1 MQIRNYR
8 PADLD
13 AVIDVFQRAVHETA
27 ARDYTPEE
35 IEAWAPETP
44 DRAMWQKRL
53 GSGQVWVCEEQG
65 RIAGFTRVES
75 DGYLD
80 LMFVHPDIQGQ
91 GVAALLFNRILIWAK
106 AQKIKTLF
114 TESSRSGRGF
124 FERCGFRV
132 VVREQ
137 HPGRSGLSSGTQLEN
152 FVMERTV

>member
-13 AVIDVFQRAVHETA
+13 AMIDVFQRAVHETA

-35 IEAWAPETP
+35 IEAWAPEAP
-44 DRAMWQKRL
+44 DRVMWQKRL
-53 GSGQVWVCEEQG
+53 GSGQVWVCEDGG
-65 RIAGFTRVES
+65 RVAGFTRVEP

-106 AQKIKTLF
+106 AQKIRTLF
-114 TESSRSGRGF
+114 TESTRSGRGF
-124 FERCGFRV
+124 FERCGFRL
-132 VVREQ
+132 VVREN
-137 HPGRSGLSSGTQLEN
+137 HAARSGLALEL
-152 FVMERTV
+152 FLMERAV